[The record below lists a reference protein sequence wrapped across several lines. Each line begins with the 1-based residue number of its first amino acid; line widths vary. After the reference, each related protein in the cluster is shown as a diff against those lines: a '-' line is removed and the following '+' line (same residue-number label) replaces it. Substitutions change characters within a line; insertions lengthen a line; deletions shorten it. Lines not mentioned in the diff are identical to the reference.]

1 MIDIYNRY
9 RVDLMYGGES
19 PNEVRWCF
27 SLAEARACSDNA
39 EHSIITYRGKEIE

>member
-9 RVDLMYGGES
+9 KVDLYHGGES

-27 SLAEARACSDNA
+27 SLEDARACANNA
-39 EHSIITYRGKEIE
+39 EHSVITYRGKVIE